1 LNVIDIVL
9 IGLILI
15 GFILGYKDGFVRK
28 LIGLIG
34 FALAIF
40 LAIRFSVQG
49 GKMLESATGIE
60 FYLSRIIAGFVIF
73 LVVMILTSLIKRL
86 VHPFDKVNNFVNQLL
101 GGVFGTIQ
109 ILFFLSAVLFLLH
122 IFDMPSKKDI
132 DNSLLYASVYS
143 VIPVSVKYIDNYAP
157 QSKSIIKKYFSGKD
171 SLIIQDSTN
180 AKSAKVKKDSSLN
193 RDSI

>member
-1 LNVIDIVL
+1 LNVIDIIL

-28 LIGLIG
+28 LIGLVG

-40 LAIRFSVQG
+40 LSIRFSVEG

-73 LVVMILTSLIKRL
+73 LIMMILTSLIKRL
-86 VHPFDKVNNFVNQLL
+86 IHPFDKVNNFLNQLF
-101 GGVFGTIQ
+101 GGIFGVIQ

-122 IFDMPSKKDI
+122 IFDVPSKKDI
-132 DNSLLYASVYS
+132 NNSLLYSSVYS
-143 VIPVSVKYIDNYAP
+143 VIPLSVKYIDNYAP
-157 QSKSIIKKYFSGKD
+157 QSKSIIKRYFSGKD
-171 SLIIQDSTN
+171 SLLIQDST
-180 AKSAKVKKDSSLN
+180 ATKSAKVKKDSSLN
-193 RDSI
+193 KDSI